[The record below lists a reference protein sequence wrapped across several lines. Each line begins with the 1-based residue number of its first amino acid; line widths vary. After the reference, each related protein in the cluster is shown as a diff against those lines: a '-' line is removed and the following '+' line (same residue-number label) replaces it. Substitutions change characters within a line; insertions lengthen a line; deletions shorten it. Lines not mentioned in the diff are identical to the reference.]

1 MSTQT
6 SSYKLIATI
15 PDLKLMRAFPLVKG
29 KRYLLGSAEM
39 EPEMLVWPHD
49 RSLSRRQAWIKIVG
63 DHLRVERHPQASQK
77 LNGDEAATMLELNDG
92 ESFAAGSTIFQFVH
106 EQEGMP
112 HPPDLSFVFSSTFFA
127 PAIGA
132 REVGDFLKVVAQ
144 MPKLMKANETPA
156 DFLLAL
162 CETLQTNVAGME
174 VSAWKVELADD
185 LPVLMALSSFEPASS
200 PSISNLIAKPSRH
213 LVKQALSLAGDE
225 CAVSVWNRRT
235 SASDAG
241 GQSMMTS
248 GAQWA
253 MCIAISLAEHERFA
267 LYATGAHM
275 LLGEPLN
282 EVQQIF
288 AAIGTMAKQHLLAAR
303 AKERQGQ
310 IGQFFSPAL
319 RSILFGDITS
329 VDQALK
335 PAEHEATICFF
346 DLRGSSRLAEGMD
359 FDAGKGAAEGH
370 FALLERILGNA
381 ASVIFETGG
390 IVIDFQGDAILAC
403 WGIPPPGAPEHP
415 ARQAIL
421 AARQIVELMVDYDWP
436 AILTEAGAHL
446 RCGIGLTCGKVLAGL
461 FTAQGRQ
468 RTRLSKYSVIGRAVN
483 QAARL
488 ENMTKKFG
496 VPILMDGA
504 LTAALAEEK
513 MLLRR
518 IATVQP
524 AGMNDVVEVHELV
537 LPKALGG
544 SGINEEGVKA
554 YEAALALFEQGD
566 FNAAATALSF
576 FSDDP
581 IALFLCEQIDKHRAN
596 YRPENWRGVIS
607 FSTK

>member
-1 MSTQT
+1 MPIQT

-29 KRYLLGSAEM
+29 KRYLLGSTEM
-39 EPEMLVWPHD
+39 EAEMLVWSHD
-49 RSLSRRQAWIKIVG
+49 RSLSRRQAWIEIVE

-77 LNGDEAATMLELNDG
+77 LNGDEAITILELKDG
-92 ESFAAGSTIFQFVH
+92 ESFAAGLTMFKFVL
-106 EQEGMP
+106 EQEGMQ
-112 HPPDLSFVFSSTFFA
+112 HPPDLTFVLSSTSFM
-127 PAIGA
+127 PAMGA
-132 REVGDFLKVVAQ
+132 REVRDFVNVVGQ

-162 CETLQTNVAGME
+162 CETLRTNVAGME
-174 VSAWKVELADD
+174 VSAWKIELPDD
-185 LPVLMALSSFEPASS
+185 LPVLVALSPLEQASTA
-200 PSISNLIAKPSRH
+200 SIANLIVRPSRQ
-213 LVKQALSLAGDE
+213 LVKQAMSLAGDE

-235 SASDAG
+235 TASDAG
-241 GQSMMTS
+241 QSVMTS

-267 LYATGAHM
+267 LYATGAHV
-275 LLGEPLN
+275 LFGQQLN

-288 AAIGTMAKQHLLAAR
+288 AAIGTMAKQHLLTAR

-319 RSILFGDITS
+319 RSILFGDIAAA
-329 VDQALK
+329 DQALK

-346 DLRGSSRLAEGMD
+346 DLRGSSRLAEGMHV
-359 FDAGKGAAEGH
+359 DAGKGADEGH

-390 IVIDFQGDAILAC
+390 TVIDFQGDAILAC
-403 WGIPPPGAPEHP
+403 WGIPPQGAPEHP
-415 ARQAIL
+415 AQQAIL
-421 AARQIVELMVDYDWP
+421 AARQIVELMADYDWP
-436 AILTEAGAHL
+436 AIPTEAGVYL

-468 RTRLSKYSVIGRAVN
+468 GARLSKYSVIGRAVN

-488 ENMTKKFG
+488 ENLTKKFG
-496 VPILMDGA
+496 VPILIDGA

-513 MLLRR
+513 ILLRR

-524 AGMNDVVEVHELV
+524 AGMNDAVEVHELV
-537 LPKALGG
+537 LPKTLGG
-544 SGINEEGVKA
+544 SGINEEEAKA
-554 YEAALALFEQGD
+554 YEAALGFFEQGD
-566 FNAAATALSF
+566 FSAAAAALSF
-576 FSDDP
+576 FSDDS
-581 IALFLCEQIDKHRAN
+581 IALFLREQIDKHRAN
-596 YRPENWRGVIS
+596 YRPEKWRGVIS
-607 FSTK
+607 LSAK